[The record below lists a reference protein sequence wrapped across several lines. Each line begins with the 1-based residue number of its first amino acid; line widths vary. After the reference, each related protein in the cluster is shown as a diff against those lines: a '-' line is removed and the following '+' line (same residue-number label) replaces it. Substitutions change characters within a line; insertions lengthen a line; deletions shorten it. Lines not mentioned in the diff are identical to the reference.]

1 MGEEKAKIPDLKV
14 DTNRKLAR
22 GYGLA
27 NEVLQMSEWAY
38 EDLFAGAVIDE
49 VTGESLEY
57 RDLIKNDKYRDI
69 WATSLANEFGRLAQG
84 IRDIKGTN
92 TIFFIPKED
101 IPTNRVRDITY
112 CRIVVAYRPQKLE
125 KHRSRLTVGGD
136 RINYPYDVS
145 TPTSA
150 LPTIKMLW
158 NSVLSTE
165 GAKFIG
171 IGVANFYL
179 GSPMDRPEYMRIP
192 YHIIPDEIKK
202 KYGLDKLVKDGW
214 IFVRIERGMYGLPQA
229 GLLANNLLAKRLSK
243 AGYYQYQFT
252 PGLWRHVWRPI
263 YILTSGRRL
272 WSQIQRRLPRQPPHQ
287 HTKKGL

>member
-1 MGEEKAKIPDLKV
+1 
-14 DTNRKLAR
+14 
-22 GYGLA
+22 
-27 NEVLQMSEWAY
+27 MSEWAY
-38 EDLFAGAVIDE
+38 KDLFAGAVIDE

-150 LPTIKMLW
+150 LPRIKMLW

-171 IGVANFYL
+171 IDVANFYL
-179 GSPMDRPEYMRIP
+179 DAYELCS
-192 YHIIPDEIKK
+192 
-202 KYGLDKLVKDGW
+202 
-214 IFVRIERGMYGLPQA
+214 FC
-229 GLLANNLLAKRLSK
+229 
-243 AGYYQYQFT
+243 
-252 PGLWRHVWRPI
+252 
-263 YILTSGRRL
+263 
-272 WSQIQRRLPRQPPHQ
+272 
-287 HTKKGL
+287 